1 MPTGYTASIKDG
13 ITFEEFAL
21 DCARAFG
28 ACVTMRDDPMSK
40 PIPDS
45 FEPSDYHT
53 KALAQEKSNLTRLN
67 SMTIAE
73 AEVVAKAEYDREIK
87 RIKKSLR
94 ESKDLMAKYSNMLRQ
109 VEAWQPPTSEHFEMK
124 KFMMEQIT
132 SSMEH
137 DDMTE
142 YYTEH
147 PPKLLNGEEWLKETI
162 ATTTRS
168 IQYHKDEHT
177 KEVERAKSRSGWVKA
192 LRNSLI
198 CDKFGTEICDKCEKR
213 FRCFTVINYKT

>member
-28 ACVTMRDDPMSK
+28 ACITMRDDSMSK

-45 FEPSDYHT
+45 FEPSDYHK

-94 ESKDLMAKYSNMLRQ
+94 ESKDLMAKYSDMMRQ
-109 VEAWQPPTSEHFEMK
+109 VEAWQPPTSEHFE
-124 KFMMEQIT
+124 
-132 SSMEH
+132 
-137 DDMTE
+137 
-142 YYTEH
+142 
-147 PPKLLNGEEWLKETI
+147 
-162 ATTTRS
+162 
-168 IQYHKDEHT
+168 
-177 KEVERAKSRSGWVKA
+177 
-192 LRNSLI
+192 
-198 CDKFGTEICDKCEKR
+198 
-213 FRCFTVINYKT
+213 